1 MNKAI
6 NYFRILFHILILF
19 LIIISLYPGSILGFV
34 IYGDFKAQPQITK
47 NFFNISSNHFYTYL
61 LLSLIGFGS
70 YLKDEK
76 FKLIIVYLFFLSF
89 FLEIL
94 HFVIPERLFELPDL
108 LSNILGVLIAY
119 MVVLTY
125 NFLKNK

>member
-76 FKLIIVYLFFLSF
+76 FKFVIIYLFFLSIV
-89 FLEIL
+89 LEVL
-94 HFVIPERLFELPDL
+94 HLIIPGRSFQISDL
-108 LSNILGVLIAY
+108 IGNILGVL
-119 MVVLTY
+119 VVYLAVKIY
-125 NFLKNK
+125 FFWRKK